1 MNKYDRRWAMPCA
14 DSAAEAANADQLSRA
29 VARVA
34 ELHALVPHVDGG
46 TEAVISELVERGW
59 VEEADELTEL
69 WRFVRYH
76 LGSEISPD
84 ERQALD
90 RASDEE
96 IIGFLLRVLFRNGEL
111 ELDAGTR
118 AALEAGWM
126 H

>member
-1 MNKYDRRWAMPCA
+1 MKKYDRRWAMPCA
-14 DSAAEAANADQLSRA
+14 DS
-29 VARVA
+29 
-34 ELHALVPHVDGG
+34 
-46 TEAVISELVERGW
+46 
-59 VEEADELTEL
+59 ADELTEL

-76 LGSEISPD
+76 LGSQVTPD

-90 RASDEE
+90 HASDEE